1 MTKKK
6 VSAKSLLYIVI
17 IIIHTYIDSD
27 RDRLF
32 YMVYE
37 RVTVSPNTI
46 LPHLWS
52 YRSRI
57 TLEHLSQTLST
68 QKHRILNEFLKQV

>member
-68 QKHRILNEFLKQV
+68 QKHPILNEFLKQV